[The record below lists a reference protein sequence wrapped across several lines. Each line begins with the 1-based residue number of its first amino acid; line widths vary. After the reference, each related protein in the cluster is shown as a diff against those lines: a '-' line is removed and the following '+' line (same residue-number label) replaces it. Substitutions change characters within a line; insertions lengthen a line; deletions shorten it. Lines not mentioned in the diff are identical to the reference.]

1 MGGVFSLAKF
11 YIPLRDMQVPV
22 QNGKIKSDQ

>member
-1 MGGVFSLAKF
+1 MEGVFSLAKF
-11 YIPLRDMQVPV
+11 YIPLRDLQVPV